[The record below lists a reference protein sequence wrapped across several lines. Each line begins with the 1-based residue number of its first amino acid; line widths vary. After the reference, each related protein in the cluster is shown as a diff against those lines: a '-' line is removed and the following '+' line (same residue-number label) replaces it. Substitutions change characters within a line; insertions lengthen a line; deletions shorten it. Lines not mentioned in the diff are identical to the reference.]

1 MSNRDPRLYVNS
13 TPAGLTFGDHVLGV
27 LRRGGR
33 VRRAAWP
40 AEWWL
45 VLVPGSVVPVQHGR
59 PMGAALPDLIGM
71 RVDYQPHLDVLK
83 PPGTVEAWAPTH
95 ADVLA
100 ADWIVV
106 PAGTRSAALAPP
118 TVEGDGAGD

>member
-1 MSNRDPRLYVNS
+1 MHGRDPRTHVNAV
-13 TPAGLTFGDHVLGV
+13 PGGLTFGDHVLGV

-33 VRRAAWP
+33 ARRSAWP

-45 VLVPGSVVPVQHGR
+45 VLVPGSVVRVQHGR

-71 RVDYQPHLDVLK
+71 RVDYQPHLDLIK
-83 PPGTVEAWAPTH
+83 PPGTVEAWALTH

-100 ADWIVV
+100 ADWVVV
-106 PAGTRSAALAPP
+106 PAGQRRPQP
-118 TVEGDGAGD
+118 DGAQLDELAAGD